1 MDYRALGRTGVQVS
15 ALCLGCMMFGRRTG
29 PEDAYAI
36 VNRALDSGINFLD
49 TANVYTR
56 GQSEQMTGEALRRN
70 GKRQRVVLAT
80 KVHGR
85 MADDDPN
92 ASGNSRRHIVAECE
106 ASLRRLQTDYID
118 LYQIHRPE
126 ANTPIDETL
135 RALDDLV
142 RAGKVRYVGSSTY
155 GAWQVVEALWVA
167 KELGLNRFVTEQP
180 PYNMLDRRIEREL
193 VPMAQTFGIGLI
205 PWSPIAGGLL
215 SGKYRRGQAPPAG
228 SRYADQSR
236 RHDENRL
243 VEGVYDVVERLD
255 GMAQSKDCTM
265 VQLALA
271 WVLRQPAITSPIV
284 GPRTLEQMDEYLG
297 APAVAVTE
305 EDRRQIDEL
314 VPPGGM
320 ISPFYEADFG
330 PHRYRVL

>member
-1 MDYRALGRTGVQVS
+1 MDYRPLGRTGVQVS

-29 PEDAYAI
+29 PDDAYAI
-36 VNRALDSGINFLD
+36 IDRALESGINFLD
-49 TANVYTR
+49 TANVYAR
-56 GQSEQMTGEALRRN
+56 GLSEEMTGEALRRN
-70 GKRQRVVLAT
+70 GKRQRLVLAT

-92 ASGNSRRHIVAECE
+92 ATGNSRRHIVAECE

-142 RAGKVRYVGSSTY
+142 RAGKVRYVGTSTF
-155 GAWQVVEALWVA
+155 GAWQVVEALWAA

-180 PYNMLDRRIEREL
+180 PYNILDRRIEREL

-215 SGKYRRGQAPPAG
+215 SGKYRRGQSAPAG
-228 SRYADQSR
+228 SRYADQGRQRSE
-236 RHDENRL
+236 DRL
-243 VEGVYDVVERLD
+243 VDGVYDVVERLD

-271 WVLRQPAITSPIV
+271 WVLHQPGITSPIV

-297 APAVAVTE
+297 APLVSLTDD
-305 EDRRQIDEL
+305 DRRQIDQL

-320 ISPFYEADFG
+320 ITPFYDADFG
-330 PHRYRVL
+330 PHPYRVL